1 MGRCRYIARAGLI
14 AKYAVSSEFR
24 NLTRYHQLNIDDIK
38 KYGDIMLDFVFRAA
52 YDRIYQHLNYISWRD
67 TINKAKNLAQQIRQE
82 KARIREREEEKIKL
96 FRKKISNSDQKDRAN
111 QIHESN
117 NTQTPTQVAIQT
129 RNKLTY
135 HIGTDH
141 MKYSR
146 EFVERL
152 YSILDCEFDCEEDE
166 NSDATV
172 SEVIDYILDTLRGDV
187 EFGDVTDLIYNRYAA
202 EKIRS
207 GLTLEKAK
215 LREET
220 KK

>member
-1 MGRCRYIARAGLI
+1 
-14 AKYAVSSEFR
+14 
-24 NLTRYHQLNIDDIK
+24 
-38 KYGDIMLDFVFRAA
+38 MLDFVFRAA